1 MIVPPTT
8 FLNRE
13 DTHRLI
19 PFRHSDVGGSV
30 LSRLADNEE
39 ELSDLFELEGA
50 TNDRLLGES
59 GLLPGISQLELV
71 SGITD
76 AHIVN
81 ASFTHAQPN
90 GGRFNGPERGAW
102 YAAFE
107 LETSEAEVAFHRMRE
122 LQEVNWPEEEVSLY
136 VDYLADFKFLFH
148 DIRNQ
153 SDFSECLAPD
163 SYSQSQ
169 ALGRSLLQSGSAGII
184 YPSVRR
190 DGGTCLVC
198 FRPPLVTNPRKGSR
212 VTFSFKDAH
221 SAPLVTHS

>member
-1 MIVPPTT
+1 MIVPPAT

-19 PFRHSDVGGSV
+19 PFRYSEGGQSV
-30 LSRLADNEE
+30 LSRLADTDE

-59 GLLPGISQLELV
+59 GLLPGITQLELV
-71 SGITD
+71 SGIPY

-81 ASFTHAQPN
+81 ACFTHARPD
-90 GGRFNGPERGAW
+90 GARFNGPDRGAW

-107 LETSEAEVAFHRMRE
+107 LETSEAEVAYHRMRE
-122 LQEVNWPEEEVSLY
+122 LQEVNWSEEELSPY
-136 VDYLADFKFLFH
+136 VDYLADFKFVFH

-153 SDFSECLAPD
+153 AAFSDCLAPD

-169 ALGRSLLQSGSAGII
+169 ALGRSLLLSGSAGII

-190 DGGTCLVC
+190 DGGTCLAC
-198 FRPPLVTNPRKGSR
+198 FRPPLVTNPRKGAL
-212 VTFSFKDAH
+212 VTLTFKNAH
-221 SAPLVTHS
+221 SRPVVTHS